1 MYQKLGIWH
10 ECKCF
15 LPKDTQREKHSQVKL
30 WLTTIMNME
39 SWVVGTLFFLF
50 FIYLFFCTIWIF
62 FHEDSQFT
70 GQKGKRKGIS
80 FNSFLPLPPAL
91 QTLIHQP
98 GVYCKELTSA
108 HSQQP
113 ESNREPL
120 VAKRKSLTTKLAAFK
135 SSLYKRFLN

>member
-1 MYQKLGIWH
+1 MYQKLEFGTNVNVFYLRIL
-10 ECKCF
+10 KG
-15 LPKDTQREKHSQVKL
+15 KKHSQVKL
-30 WLTTIMNME
+30 WLTTSMNME
-39 SWVVGTLFFLF
+39 SWVVGTFYL

-62 FHEDSQFT
+62 FHEDSRFT

-80 FNSFLPLPPAL
+80 FNSFLPLPLAL
-91 QTLIHQP
+91 QILIHQP
-98 GVYCKELTSA
+98 GVYCRELTSA